1 MESDIQNENI
11 KRAQINA
18 KITFAIWVL
27 EMLSFVV
34 MIVVAKIWKNFE
46 ITLTFFIFFLHVALP
61 FTFLK
66 NSSENKQRLMD
77 VSVLN
82 IIQNFIGARKIKRI
96 YPSLEVATVAA
107 TLDVNYTTV
116 VVPQR
121 FVAK

>member
-1 MESDIQNENI
+1 
-11 KRAQINA
+11 
-18 KITFAIWVL
+18 
-27 EMLSFVV
+27 MLSFVV